1 MLNARMFYIKDKQA
15 FRKEEG
21 VLRLA
26 GNPYELAREAKKEGI
41 ALLHFIDLDAE
52 KGLKTNFDVY
62 DKLTYVI
69 NVEVEGVKDE
79 DFIEKLL
86 DIEARVVFELPT
98 ELNLKK
104 WKAKKRLLVGK
115 ISGKQS
121 IEDIKEIEDV
131 YDVIIENPH
140 PSLLEQ
146 LKDKRILVYEKDL
159 NQIRNKKAIF
169 AVIQ

>member
-15 FRKEEG
+15 FTKEEG

-26 GNPYELAREAKKEGI
+26 GKPYELAKEAKKENI
-41 ALLHFIDLDAE
+41 ALLHLIDLDAQ

-79 DFIEKLL
+79 GFIEKLL
-86 DIEARVVFELPT
+86 NIGVRVVFELPAKFD
-98 ELNLKK
+98 LKK
-104 WKAKKRLLVGK
+104 WKAKKRLLIGK
-115 ISGKQS
+115 ISGKKS
-121 IEDIKEIEDV
+121 IQDVKEIEDV
-131 YDVIIENPH
+131 YDVIIENADT
-140 PSLLEQ
+140 SLLKQ

-169 AVIQ
+169 AVIR